1 MTAEAQ
7 RNATPLRIMEDLW
20 ASWRTQALV
29 AGIELGV
36 FTHIAEGSRTPKD
49 IARAAQASERGIERL
64 LNALVGIAYLT
75 KKGDRY
81 ELEPIAREF
90 LVRGKDA
97 YRGDAAQTVR
107 LVWESWAQL
116 TDVVR
121 TGRPMES
128 VDAEQRGRE
137 FFPKLVGA
145 LFPGSFAAARA
156 AALALPAKTRRRIKA
171 ILDVAAG
178 SGAWSIPFAQ
188 AFPDVRVTALD
199 FPEVTAITKQFT
211 ERFGVADRYDY
222 LEGNLREVDFGRE
235 RYDLVILGHIIHSE
249 GAERGQKLVQKSHQA
264 LKDGGLLLIAE
275 IIPNDTRTGPTLPL
289 LFGLNMLLRTEHGD
303 VFTMREYRTWL
314 KNTGFTK
321 ITSVPVPAPSPLIL
335 ATK

>member
-1 MTAEAQ
+1 MKAEAQ
-7 RNATPLRIMEDLW
+7 RNVSPQRIVEDLW
-20 ASWRTQALV
+20 AAWRTQALV
-29 AGIELGV
+29 AGIELGL
-36 FTHIAEGSRTPKD
+36 FTHIADGKRTPKD
-49 IARAAQASERGIERL
+49 IAQAAQASERGIDRL
-64 LNALVGIAYLT
+64 LNALVGIGYLT
-75 KKGDRY
+75 KKGNRY

-90 LVRGKDA
+90 LVRGKA
-97 YRGDAAQTVR
+97 TYRGDMAQTTR
-107 LVWESWAQL
+107 LVWESWSRL

-121 TGRPMES
+121 SGRPMEN
-128 VDAEQRGRE
+128 VDAEHRGRE

-156 AALALPAKTRRRIKA
+156 AALALPARTRRRIRM

-188 AFPDVRVTALD
+188 AISDVQVTALD
-199 FPEVTAITKQFT
+199 FPEVTPITRRFT
-211 ERFGVADRYDY
+211 QRFGVAGRYEY

-249 GAERGQKLVQKSHQA
+249 GTEWGQKLLKKSHRA
-264 LKDGGLLLIAE
+264 LRDGGLLLIAE
-275 IIPNDTRTGPTLPL
+275 IIPNDMRTGPTVPL
-289 LFGLNMLLRTEHGD
+289 LFGLNMLLHTEQGD

-314 KNTGFTK
+314 KDTGFRK
-321 ITSVPVPAPSPLIL
+321 ITSVQVPAPSPLIL

>member
-36 FTHIAEGSRTPKD
+36 FTHIAEGSRTPKA

-64 LNALVGIAYLT
+64 LNALVGIGYLT
-75 KKGDRY
+75 KKSDRY

-107 LVWESWAQL
+107 LLWDSWARL

-121 TGRPMES
+121 SGRPMET
-128 VDAEQRGRE
+128 VDVEHRGRE

-156 AALALPAKTRRRIKA
+156 AAGALPARVRRRIKT

-188 AFPDVRVTALD
+188 AIPGVRVTALD
-199 FPEVTAITKQFT
+199 FPEVTAITRQFT
-211 ERFGVADRYDY
+211 QRFAVADRYAY
-222 LEGNLREVDFGRE
+222 LEGNLREVDFGSE
-235 RYDLVILGHIIHSE
+235 CYDLVILGHIIHSE
-249 GAERGQKLVQKSHQA
+249 GAEWGQKLVKKSHRA

-314 KNTGFTK
+314 KDTGFTK
-321 ITSVPVPAPSPLIL
+321 VASVQVPAPSPLIL